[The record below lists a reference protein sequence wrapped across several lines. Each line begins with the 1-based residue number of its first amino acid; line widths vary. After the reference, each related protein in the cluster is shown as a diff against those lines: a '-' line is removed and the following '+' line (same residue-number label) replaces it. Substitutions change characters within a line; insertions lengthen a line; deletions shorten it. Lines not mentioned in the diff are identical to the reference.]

1 MTKKTL
7 RQRKGEPLDPEFD
20 ALLAAMRA
28 LSPSDPDY
36 QNFVA
41 GLTSPDPAQRARF
54 EAVFAKLKDETF
66 AEVRPILPALEK
78 AKKAPQKRGPK
89 VRDDAAALTEMRDLV
104 EKRGFSI
111 AKAARDIVERPH
123 HAHYASKVAE
133 QKRLERK
140 FRNKF
145 SK

>member
-1 MTKKTL
+1 MIRITRIL
-7 RQRKGEPLDPEFD
+7 WPG
-20 ALLAAMRA
+20 
-28 LSPSDPDY
+28 S
-36 QNFVA
+36 
-41 GLTSPDPAQRARF
+41 TSPDPAQRARF